1 MQFIIYILVY
11 PIIWLISILPFSIL
25 YLISDFFYVLIYYVF
40 GYRKKV
46 VLYNLT
52 LAFPEKK
59 LDELKK
65 IRKKFYHHFIDIFVE
80 MIKSFTISEKNL
92 KRRYTFKNI
101 ELIQHLEK
109 KGKSIILMGSHYAN
123 WEWVFIMNTYVN
135 CKGVAAYSKIENK
148 YFDKTIRKSRGRFG
162 TALVKTGKLIEL
174 LDFNKKN
181 NITAIYGLLSDQ
193 SPMVK
198 KTKYW
203 NTFLGVTVPI
213 HTGAEFLAKKNDFAV
228 VMLKTTKLKRGYYT
242 SEFQLLAENPKDY
255 KDYDITDIFLRE
267 VENQIYAAPEYYFW
281 THKRF
286 KHKDKAP
293 KN

>member
-25 YLISDFFYVLIYYVF
+25 YLISDFFYILIYYIF

-46 VLYNLT
+46 VLDNLI

-92 KRRYTFKNI
+92 KRRYTFNNI
-101 ELIQHLEK
+101 ELIQNLEK
-109 KGKSIILMGSHYAN
+109 KGKSIVLMGAHYAN
-123 WEWVFIMNTYVN
+123 WEWVFIMNKYVS

-148 YFDKTIRKSRGRFG
+148 YFDKAIRKSRGRFG
-162 TALVKTGKLIEL
+162 TILVRTSKLIEL

-193 SPMVK
+193 SPMVQ

-213 HTGAEFLAKKNDFAV
+213 HTGAEYLAKKNNFAV
-228 VMLKTTKLKRGYYT
+228 VMIKTSKLKRGYYT
-242 SEFQLLAENPKDY
+242 SEFKLLTENPKNY
-255 KDYDITDIFLRE
+255 KNYDITDMFLRE
-267 VENQIYAAPEYYFW
+267 VESQIYSAPEYYFW
-281 THKRF
+281 THNRF

-293 KN
+293 KD

>member
-46 VLYNLT
+46 VLDNLI

-59 LDELKK
+59 IDELKK

-80 MIKSFTISEKNL
+80 MIKSFTISEKRL

-101 ELIQHLEK
+101 ELIQNLEK

-123 WEWVFIMNTYVN
+123 WEWIFIMNTYVN
-135 CKGVAAYSKIENK
+135 CKGVAAYNKIGNK

-174 LDFNKKN
+174 LYSNKKN

-228 VMLKTTKLKRGYYT
+228 VMLKTTKLKRGYFN
-242 SEFQLLAENPKDY
+242 SEFKLLAENPKDY
-255 KDYDITDIFLRE
+255 KDYDITDMFLRE
-267 VENQIYAAPEYYFW
+267 VENQIYTAPEYYFW

-293 KN
+293 KD

>member
-25 YLISDFFYVLIYYVF
+25 YLISDFFYVLVYYVF